1 MKFTVNLA
9 DFAKVLNKVLPAVP
23 RKSTLP
29 VLEHFQFMLSG
40 NNLDVIA
47 TDQDIILKATSQVN
61 GAEDGSVLVP
71 AKKLSDIVKALDNIG
86 ELEFSVDP
94 SNLEISL
101 KSEAGTYDMKGLDSD
116 EYLRLPELF
125 DTEKPDIDHIKENND
140 VQIAFIKANDLQR
153 LAGGTLFAVSTD
165 EFRPAMTG
173 VFFQFKGD
181 IAYAVSTDSFRL
193 VRVVASAGE
202 HSFPEDFNVIIP
214 ANSAEIL
221 KKAEGDVILSS
232 ISNFKNLTNLRFDFD
247 DIVFITKII
256 NEKFP
261 PYESVIPKNNN
272 LLLSTSRKELLT
284 KIRRVSIFTSS
295 ISHQIKLSLYSDHLI
310 VSGEDEDA
318 GNKGME
324 TLACDFNGEDM
335 TIGFN
340 VKYLE
345 DAITHLDQI
354 EGEDNIYLF
363 ISDPTKPI
371 LLSAT
376 NELSDSIMLVM
387 PTRLI
392 S

>member
-1 MKFTVNLA
+1 MKFTVNLSE
-9 DFAKVLNKVLPAVP
+9 FAKVLNKILPAIP

-29 VLEHFQFMLSG
+29 VLEHFQFILNG
-40 NNLDVIA
+40 NNLDLIA

-61 GAEDGSVLVP
+61 GTEDGSVLVP
-71 AKKLSDIVKALDNIG
+71 AKKLSDIVKALDNVG
-86 ELEFSVDP
+86 ELEFSVDQ

-125 DTEKPDIDHIKENND
+125 DTEKPDINHIKENDD
-140 VQIAFIKANDLQR
+140 VKIAILKAQDIQK
-153 LAGGTLFAVSTD
+153 LAGNALFAVSAD

-173 VFFQFKGD
+173 VFLQFKGD
-181 IAYAVSTDSFRL
+181 LAYAVSTDSFRL
-193 VRVVASAGE
+193 VRVVAKAGE
-202 HSFPEDFNVIIP
+202 HKFPEDFNVIIP

-221 KKAEGDVILSS
+221 KKVEGDVILSS

-247 DIVFITKII
+247 NIVFITKII

-261 PYESVIPKNNN
+261 PYESVVPKNNN
-272 LLLSTSRKELLT
+272 LILTASRNDLLK
-284 KIRRVSIFTSS
+284 KIKRVSIFTSS

-324 TLACDFNGEDM
+324 TLACDFTGEEM

-345 DAITHLDQI
+345 EAITHLDQI
-354 EGEDNIYLF
+354 EGDDNFYMF
-363 ISDPTKPI
+363 ISDPTKPV
-371 LLSAT
+371 LLSAIDKL
-376 NELSDSIMLVM
+376 NDSIMLVM

-392 S
+392 A